1 METTPLA
8 QSPPLPCSALF
19 EAVDASG
26 DEYYTIGIW
35 PTLKEAVEAIMSC
48 VEPSDL
54 GSDGEPEE
62 YCLVEIRQRNVGF
75 GGAGKVVWK
84 RTWKMSV
91 YEDESCNYTW
101 TSEVE
106 SLLNVRPL
114 APADTQTPDANG
126 NP

>member
-1 METTPLA
+1 MTTPLA

-35 PTLKEAVEAIMSC
+35 PTLEEAVDAIMSC

-62 YCLVEIRQRNVGF
+62 YCLVEIRERKVGF
-75 GGAGKVVWK
+75 GGAGRAVWK
-84 RTWKMSV
+84 RTWKMSG

-106 SLLNVRPL
+106 SLLNAKGMARGAPESPL
-114 APADTQTPDANG
+114 K
-126 NP
+126 